1 VSDEKTDALEGY
13 RASHAR
19 KDGRAYDDF
28 IYNTPLDA
36 YMAEWEER
44 YIAQILDRR
53 FPQGVERYL
62 DFACG
67 TARITRFL
75 ARRAREATG
84 VDISPTML
92 EVARQKA
99 PHIRF
104 EQADLTREDRPD
116 LTGFDLIS
124 AFRFFGNA
132 EHGLRQQVLATIHR
146 RLKPGGMLLF
156 NNHRN
161 PNSMMNRFHRLTGGA
176 LEQDFTHAKMDR
188 LLHEQGFEIVER
200 RPIGFWM
207 VLYRY
212 ATGPAIAKAPAPL
225 LERMFGASLL
235 APLAPDALILARKR

>member
-1 VSDEKTDALEGY
+1 VSDEKTDAEGY

-19 KDGRAYDDF
+19 KDGRAYDEF

-44 YIAQILDRR
+44 YIGQLLDQH
-53 FPQGVERYL
+53 FPQGVGRYL

-67 TARITRFL
+67 TARITRL
-75 ARRAREATG
+75 IAQRAREAVG

-99 PHIRF
+99 SHIRF
-104 EQADLTREDRPD
+104 EQADLTREERPD
-116 LTGFDLIS
+116 LMGFDLIS

-132 EHGLRQQVLATIHR
+132 EHGLRQQVLATIHQ
-146 RLKPGGMLLF
+146 RLKPGGLILF

-161 PNSMMNRFHRLTGGA
+161 PNSIMNRFHRWTGGA
-176 LEQDFTHAKMDR
+176 MDQDFTHAKLDG
-188 LLHEQGFEIVER
+188 LLREQGFEVVQK

-212 ATGPAIAKAPAPL
+212 ATGPAIAKAPVPM
-225 LERMFGASLL
+225 LERLFSASSL
-235 APLAPDALILARKR
+235 APLSPDSLIIARKR